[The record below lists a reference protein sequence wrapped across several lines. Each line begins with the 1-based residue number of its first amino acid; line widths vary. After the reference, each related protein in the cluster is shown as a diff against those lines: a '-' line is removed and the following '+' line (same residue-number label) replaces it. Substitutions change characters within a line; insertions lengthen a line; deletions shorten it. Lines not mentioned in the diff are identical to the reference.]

1 MGVFGIFQPVAGG
14 MQLFAI
20 EQASASGLIG
30 PNTIWCEEI
39 CQAHFFSVIWNP
51 HDMIK
56 IFVFAQSALAL
67 NTQRRPQSG
76 HDFIAG
82 RTLFPHYGLK
92 FRHGVQGH
100 DKGIHAHRMILF
112 ALIFAKVVY
121 VLMMG
126 IGLALQSSPFTQD
139 LCGIK
144 STVDDTIYHRLPQGG
159 AVFMDDL
166 EPVVDNAPV
175 LHLPIDIFPMIFL
188 VPIPFETGYF
198 CVA

>member
-20 EQASASGLIG
+20 EQASTSGLIG
-30 PNTIWCEEI
+30 PNTIWCEKI
-39 CQAHFFSVIWNP
+39 CQAHFFSIARYP

-56 IFVFAQSALAL
+56 IFLFAQSALAGH
-67 NTQRRPQSG
+67 TQRWPQSV

-82 RTLFPHYGLK
+82 CTLFPDYGLE
-92 FRHGVQGH
+92 FRYGVQGH

-126 IGLALQSSPFTQD
+126 IGLALQSSPFAND
-139 LCGIK
+139 LI
-144 STVDDTIYHRLPQGG
+144 
-159 AVFMDDL
+159 
-166 EPVVDNAPV
+166 
-175 LHLPIDIFPMIFL
+175 
-188 VPIPFETGYF
+188 
-198 CVA
+198 